1 MTTPAVAAFPALSVS
16 DLEVRYGTAV
26 AVSSLTLQVDKGAVV
41 ALLGVNGSGK
51 SSFARACAGLVP
63 PARGSV
69 FFGQQD
75 VTGWRAD
82 RIRRA
87 GLVYLPEGRGI
98 FPSLSVGENLRI
110 AVSLAKPKAAA
121 LDRVLHLF
129 PVLADRRRQLAGTLS
144 GGEQQMLALARA
156 FVGQPSVV
164 IIDEPSLGLA
174 PAMVDLT
181 FESLAKAKN
190 LGLTMVLIEQFVHR
204 ALTLADRCLILSR
217 GSVSWQGTASEAAAT
232 DLHRHYLGGA
242 DPAS

>member
-1 MTTPAVAAFPALSVS
+1 MTTGAAAAFPALSVS

-26 AVSSLTLQVDKGAVV
+26 AVSSLTLPVDTGAVV

-51 SSFARACAGLVP
+51 SSFARACAGLVR
-63 PARGSV
+63 PARGSI
-69 FFGQQD
+69 FFERQD

-110 AVSLAKPKAAA
+110 AVRLAKPSSAA

-129 PVLADRRRQLAGTLS
+129 PVLAERRRQLAGTLS

-156 FVGQPSVV
+156 FGGEPSVV

-174 PAMVDLT
+174 PAMLDLT
-181 FESLAKAKN
+181 FESLAEAKK
-190 LGLTMVLIEQFVHR
+190 LGLTMVLIEQFVQR

-217 GSVSWQGTASEAAAT
+217 GSVSWQGNASEAAAT
-232 DLHRHYLGGA
+232 DLHRHYLGSG
-242 DPAS
+242 